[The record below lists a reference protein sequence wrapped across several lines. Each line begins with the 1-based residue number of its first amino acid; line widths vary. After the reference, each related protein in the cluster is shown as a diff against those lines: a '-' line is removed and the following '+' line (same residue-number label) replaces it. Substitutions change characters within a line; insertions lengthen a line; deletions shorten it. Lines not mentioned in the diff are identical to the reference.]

1 MPAPDSRSEARAW
14 LVLARAPGLRA
25 GALHALLEA
34 HGDAAGILSASPRA
48 WRAAG
53 LGDETIGALA
63 APDPA
68 RIAADLAWFD
78 QPSHHLVPIDSPAY
92 PPLLRQ
98 IPDPP
103 PVLFLAGDP
112 AALATPQ
119 LAIVG
124 SRSPTH
130 GGRETAE
137 AFAAA
142 LARAGLTIT
151 SGLALGIDGAAHR
164 GALAAG
170 GRTIAVLG
178 SGPDVI
184 YPASHA
190 ALAREVAGAG
200 AVVSELPPGTPP
212 RREHFPKRNRIISG
226 LALGTLVVEASERS
240 GSLITARLAGEQG
253 RELFAIP
260 GSIHNP
266 LARGCHRLIREG
278 AKLVEQARDVLE
290 ELGPLA
296 GVLVPPDAPAD
307 GAPPDA
313 GPDPEYGALL
323 DALGHDPC
331 SVDTLVRRSGLTA
344 DVVSSMLLL
353 LELRGDVQLVPGGLY
368 ARRAAR
374 NPYGST

>member
-1 MPAPDSRSEARAW
+1 MSASASDDLRAW
-14 LVLARAPGLRA
+14 LVLARAPGLRVP
-25 GALHALLEA
+25 ALLSLLER
-34 HGDAAGILSASPRA
+34 HGDAEGILRASPRA

-53 LGDETIGALA
+53 LSDETIGALA

-68 RIAADLAWFD
+68 RIAADLAWLG
-78 QPSHHLVPIDSPAY
+78 QPSHHIVLISSAAY

-103 PVLFLAGDP
+103 AVLFVAGDP
-112 AALATPQ
+112 TVLTTPQ

-137 AFAAA
+137 AFATA

-178 SGPDVI
+178 SGTDVV

-190 ALAREVAGAG
+190 GLAREIEAAG

-226 LALGTLVVEASERS
+226 LSLGTLVVEASERS

-296 GVLVPPDAPAD
+296 GVAMPPEAADEPAET
-307 GAPPDA
+307 AA
-313 GPDPEYGALL
+313 EPDPEYRALL

-331 SVDTLVRRSGLTA
+331 SIDTLVRRSGLTA
-344 DVVSSMLLL
+344 DAVSSMLLI
-353 LELRGDVQLVPGGLY
+353 LELRGDVQTVPGGLF
-368 ARRAAR
+368 ARRTAR